1 MKALDNKILE
11 KNLQIT
17 SLTREIDMLRSN
29 NIDLESKLKA
39 LNAHHESF
47 ITELKDQVDV
57 LTQQLKDL
65 QMDMCRDEL
74 DKNI

>member
-17 SLTREIDMLRSN
+17 SLTREIDMLRST
-29 NIDLESKLKA
+29 NIDLVSKLKA
-39 LNAHHESF
+39 VDAHHEVF
-47 ITELKDQVDV
+47 KTELKEQVDV
-57 LTQQLKDL
+57 LTKQLTDL
-65 QMDMCRDEL
+65 HMDMCRNEL